1 MFLLYQV
8 PSQSAEDHALKEDE
22 KDKNEMPLGKIVKKI
37 RSQGTKGKK
46 VKKDKTTT
54 AETEKAE
61 DDFDILNMVREINL
75 DNLGTSNNFE
85 SSNGHEISLSKVQKD
100 LEFGTIKKR
109 KVGEETLVTVPKRR
123 RSSITHRKSRS
134 GSSSKASQKVSE
146 EVPSGVK
153 LLLDAVINPD
163 TGSKNMQRKL
173 VKGKEPSS
181 EPTIKASKSFRID
194 ESDKS
199 EEHDIKVE
207 SHRLN

>member
-22 KDKNEMPLGKIVKKI
+22 KDRNEMPLGKIVKKI

-54 AETEKAE
+54 AEMEKAE
-61 DDFDILNMVREINL
+61 DFDILNMVREINL
-75 DNLGTSNNFE
+75 DNLGPSNNFE
-85 SSNGHEISLSKVQKD
+85 SSNGHEISLSKKAQKD
-100 LEFGTIKKR
+100 LEFETLKKR
-109 KVGEETLVTVPKRR
+109 KVGEETLVPVPKRR

-163 TGSKNMQRKL
+163 TGSKSMQRKL
-173 VKGKEPSS
+173 IKDKEPSS
-181 EPTIKASKSFRID
+181 EPTIKASKSYRID

-199 EEHDIKVE
+199 EERDIKVE
-207 SHRLN
+207 SHCLN